1 MRLDQQPASANFNGS
16 GLPIP
21 VNGSFIT
28 ASTSSR
34 VRSATFRSAL
44 TQYLKSSRNSGWNTA
59 WRLTGRAKSH
69 LPPQLVHR
77 FRLAF
82 SASGTLQSRQKALGI
97 LRGTQQ
103 VCCLQQ
109 AGQLFGWDQ
118 GDILGVAAAHNDNLV
133 IVGDLVK
140 D

>member
-1 MRLDQQPASANFNGS
+1 L
-16 GLPIP
+16 
-21 VNGSFIT
+21 
-28 ASTSSR
+28 
-34 VRSATFRSAL
+34 
-44 TQYLKSSRNSGWNTA
+44 
-59 WRLTGRAKSH
+59 
-69 LPPQLVHR
+69 
-77 FRLAF
+77 RLAL

-109 AGQLFGWDQ
+109 AGQFFGWDQ
-118 GDILGVAAAHNDNLV
+118 GDILGVAAAHNDNVV